1 MVLSQEYLVQGTHL
15 FQLILKNLSFSEFL
29 KGDP

>member
-1 MVLSQEYLVQGTHL
+1 LSHEYLVQGTHL
-15 FQLILKNLSFSEFL
+15 FQLVLKNLSFGESL